1 MKWKHE
7 KVCFIESLQGQKV
20 PGVEETLTYG
30 NVFAFIYLVNLS
42 VYVKFSLSVSVFVKD
57 DSS

>member
-1 MKWKHE
+1 M
-7 KVCFIESLQGQKV
+7 